1 MRALVVFVLCVF
13 SAPILAAVYKHVD
26 KQGRV
31 SYTDT
36 PPHDGYVRLT
46 SSWKGWTLARPNSGG
61 GYGNFK
67 RNKKRYS
74 VYVDAA
80 AARYS
85 VDEPLVQAII
95 HAESYYNPVA
105 VSSAGAV
112 GLMQLMPA
120 TAKRFGINDRQN
132 PEQNINGGVRYFS
145 KLMALFKG
153 DLSLSLAAYNAGENA
168 VKRYGGIPPY
178 PETQNYVRKVLKLY
192 SKYRAEKNS

>member
-1 MRALVVFVLCVF
+1 MRIFIGFVLLMLSV
-13 SAPILAAVYKHVD
+13 SSQAGVYKHVD

-36 PPHDGYVRLT
+36 PPHDGYVRLNK
-46 SSWKGWTLARPNSGG
+46 SWKGWTLSRPDSGG
-61 GYGNFK
+61 GYGNYK

-80 AARYS
+80 ATRYN
-85 VDEPLVQAII
+85 VDEPLVHAII

-120 TAKRFGINDRQN
+120 TAKRFGVNDRQN

-145 KLMALFKG
+145 ELMALFKG

-168 VKRYGGIPPY
+168 VKRYGRIPPY

-192 SKYRAEKNS
+192 SRFSGESN

>member
-1 MRALVVFVLCVF
+1 MRIFIGFVLLMLSV
-13 SAPILAAVYKHVD
+13 SSQAGVYKHVD

-36 PPHDGYVRLT
+36 PPHDGYVRLNK
-46 SSWKGWTLARPNSGG
+46 SWKGWTLSRPDSGG
-61 GYGNFK
+61 GYGNYK

-80 AARYS
+80 ATRYN
-85 VDEPLVQAII
+85 VDKPLVHAII

-120 TAKRFGINDRQN
+120 TAKRFGVNDRQN

-145 KLMALFKG
+145 ELMALFKG

-168 VKRYGGIPPY
+168 VKRYGRIPPY

-192 SKYRAEKNS
+192 SRFSGESN

>member
-1 MRALVVFVLCVF
+1 MRAVILLMLCV
-13 SAPILAAVYKHVD
+13 AALPSMAGVYKHVD

-36 PPHDGYVRLT
+36 PAHDGYVRLKK
-46 SSWKGWTLARPNSGG
+46 SWKRWALTRPNGSA
-61 GYGNFK
+61 YGNYK

-74 VYVDAA
+74 AYVGAA
-80 AARYS
+80 ATRYS
-85 VDEPLVQAII
+85 VDESLVQAII

-120 TAKRFGINDRQN
+120 TAKRFGVNNRQN

-145 KLMALFKG
+145 ELMTLFDG

-168 VKRYGGIPPY
+168 VQRYGRIPPY

-192 SKYRAEKNS
+192 SRFSGESG

>member
-1 MRALVVFVLCVF
+1 MRIFIGFVLLMLSV
-13 SAPILAAVYKHVD
+13 SSQAGVYKHVD

-36 PPHDGYVRLT
+36 PPHDGYVRLNK
-46 SSWKGWTLARPNSGG
+46 SWKGWTLSRPDSGG
-61 GYGNFK
+61 GYGNYK

-80 AARYS
+80 ATRYN
-85 VDEPLVQAII
+85 VDKPLVHAII

-105 VSSAGAV
+105 LSSAGAV

-120 TAKRFGINDRQN
+120 TARRFGVRDRQN

-145 KLMALFKG
+145 ELMALFKG

-168 VKRYGGIPPY
+168 VKRYGRIPPY

-192 SKYRAEKNS
+192 SRFSGESN